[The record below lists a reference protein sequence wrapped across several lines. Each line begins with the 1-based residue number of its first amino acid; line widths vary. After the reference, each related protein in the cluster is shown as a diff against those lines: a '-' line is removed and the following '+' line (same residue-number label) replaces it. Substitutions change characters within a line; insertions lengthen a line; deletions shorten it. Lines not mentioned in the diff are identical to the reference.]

1 MQKTV
6 SLRHEF
12 VCLLIFITILRAH
25 PLYELQ
31 VPPAI
36 TKYSPSGTT
45 RLLPSLHVFVSS
57 IQQVVLKLSTIIYAA
72 KKRPYKRGVV
82 ITYISA
88 NHLTSRDTSRRQRCC
103 SQSNQQ
109 IDLLVTNCTDSK
121 ARPENLHPHTAVLHT
136 KYKVSI
142 NWLLTAY
149 FQKTFIK
156 INRLNLDDRLYYY

>member
-1 MQKTV
+1 MLCERPLEKSGLTFTKYELVYAPNFCLTRNAWEKSTSYSINHEQCKKTV

-88 NHLTSRDTSRRQRCC
+88 NHLTSRDTSRR
-103 SQSNQQ
+103 
-109 IDLLVTNCTDSK
+109 
-121 ARPENLHPHTAVLHT
+121 
-136 KYKVSI
+136 
-142 NWLLTAY
+142 
-149 FQKTFIK
+149 
-156 INRLNLDDRLYYY
+156 

>member
-31 VPPAI
+31 IPPAI

-82 ITYISA
+82 ITSFLPIILLRGIQAEGSA
-88 NHLTSRDTSRRQRCC
+88 VVVNPTIRSICLLQTALIVRPGRKIYTRI
-103 SQSNQQ
+103 QQ
-109 IDLLVTNCTDSK
+109 FCIPST
-121 ARPENLHPHTAVLHT
+121 R
-136 KYKVSI
+136 
-142 NWLLTAY
+142 
-149 FQKTFIK
+149 
-156 INRLNLDDRLYYY
+156 

>member
-88 NHLTSRDTSRRQRCC
+88 NHLTSRDTSRRYSAVVVNPTSRSICLLQTALIVRPGRKIYTRI
-103 SQSNQQ
+103 QQ
-109 IDLLVTNCTDSK
+109 FCIPST
-121 ARPENLHPHTAVLHT
+121 R
-136 KYKVSI
+136 
-142 NWLLTAY
+142 
-149 FQKTFIK
+149 
-156 INRLNLDDRLYYY
+156 

>member
-1 MQKTV
+1 MLCERPLEKKWANVHEIWTSVCTKLWKRVHRILVMQKTV

-45 RLLPSLHVFVSS
+45 RLLPSLHVFVFS

-88 NHLTSRDTSRRQRCC
+88 NHLTSRDTSRR
-103 SQSNQQ
+103 
-109 IDLLVTNCTDSK
+109 
-121 ARPENLHPHTAVLHT
+121 
-136 KYKVSI
+136 
-142 NWLLTAY
+142 
-149 FQKTFIK
+149 
-156 INRLNLDDRLYYY
+156 